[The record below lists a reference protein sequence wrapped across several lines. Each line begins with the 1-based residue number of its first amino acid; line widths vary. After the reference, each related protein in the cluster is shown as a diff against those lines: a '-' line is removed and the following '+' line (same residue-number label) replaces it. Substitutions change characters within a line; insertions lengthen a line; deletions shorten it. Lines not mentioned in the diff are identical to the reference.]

1 MDSMDTASWLQRYQ
15 RLEYS
20 FFNTGSRE
28 KKVFAKW
35 TEYQNRKPRNFE
47 IEAWL
52 NSPIQNYAIVCGEI
66 SNLVVFD
73 VDTKNGGD
81 PTPFLNRGMYEIR
94 TPSGGY
100 HFYTNYDP
108 IFATTKHKR
117 ADHQGILKAVDV
129 QSNGALV
136 FAPPTLFA
144 SLGGYTLVNDVP
156 VTNLPEDLMVS
167 VVEALEPEKEATEYK
182 PYVPPANADMRRPG
196 DVFNALAS
204 WEEVLIPL
212 GWTKVGRPQNGTQYW
227 KRPGKTTE
235 GISASTNY
243 KGYDLFFPY
252 TKAIDTLKWKK
263 GYTKF
268 SVYTQLAHDGDP
280 RSAARALV
288 YENYKRVT
296 QSV

>member
-1 MDSMDTASWLQRYQ
+1 MSNEIKKWLERYQ
-15 RLEYS
+15 ALNYS
-20 FFNTGSRE
+20 FFNTGSSQ
-28 KKVFAKW
+28 KKVHTSW
-35 TEYQNRKPRNFE
+35 VQYQTRKPRQFE
-47 IEAWL
+47 IDAWL
-52 NSPIQNYAIVCGEI
+52 RNPTQNYAIVCGEI

-81 PTPFLNRGMYEIR
+81 PTPFLNRGMLEVR

-100 HFYTNYDP
+100 HFYTTYDP
-108 IFATTKHKR
+108 VLATTKHKR

-136 FAPPTLFA
+136 FAPPTLFGPT
-144 SLGGYTLVNDVP
+144 LTYTITNDVP
-156 VTNLPEDLMVS
+156 VASLPEDLMVS
-167 VVEALEPEKEATEYK
+167 VLEALQPEEKATEYK
-182 PYVPPANADMRRPG
+182 PYVPPTNADMRRPG

-204 WEEVLIPL
+204 WDDVLIPL
-212 GWTKVGRPQNGTQYW
+212 GWKKIGGNRTGTQYW

-252 TKAIDTLKWKK
+252 TQAVDGLVWKK

-268 SVYTQLAHDGDP
+268 SLYAQLVHDGDS
-280 RSAARALV
+280 RAAARALV

-296 QSV
+296 QKA

>member
-1 MDSMDTASWLQRYQ
+1 MDTAQWLERYQ
-15 RLEYS
+15 RLNYS
-20 FFNTGSRE
+20 FFNTLSHE
-28 KKVFAKW
+28 KRVHTKW
-35 TEYQNRKPRNFE
+35 AEYQTRRPRQFE
-47 IEAWL
+47 IDAWL
-52 NSPIQNYAIVCGEI
+52 RLPTQNYAIVCGEI

-81 PTPFLNRGMYEIR
+81 PTPYLNRGMFEVR

-100 HFYTNYDP
+100 HFYTTYDP
-108 IFATTKHKR
+108 VLATTKHKR

-129 QSNGALV
+129 QSNGSLV

-144 SLGGYTLVNDVP
+144 SLGGYTVVNDVS
-156 VTNLPEDLMVS
+156 VTPLPEDLMVS
-167 VVEALEPEKEATEYK
+167 VLDALQPEEKATEYK
-182 PYVPPANADMRRPG
+182 PYVPPTNADMRRPG

-204 WEEVLIPL
+204 WDDVLIPL
-212 GWTKVGRPQNGTQYW
+212 GWKKIGGNASGTQYW

-235 GISASTNY
+235 GVSASTNY

-252 TKAIDTLKWKK
+252 TTAVDGLIRKK

-268 SVYTQLAHDGDP
+268 SIYTQLVHNGDP

-288 YENYKRVT
+288 YENYKKVT
-296 QSV
+296 TTP